1 MAAPVFLHFITTS
14 SSLVLAGTLLEA
26 MRRGKS
32 QRGEAGQTC
41 VSTQIAYGH
50 AESTQRR
57 HNYSRVNFLHICL
70 VEVERYEHWCCL
82 LIRSLQETRDS
93 LWHVV
98 SSFIISVYLAGIK
111 KKTFLEES
119 AAQMKLQILDV
130 LCSKN
135 RVEPGMLMK
144 QLKGDQQIKVVR
156 KACWSHVHRSEEEK
170 SGAFHNQERFTS
182 HPPFSSSENTQHFII
197 DLSGP
202 LLFSQSLLS
211 LSVSVNIC
219 QRGLSPSVFGW

>member
-57 HNYSRVNFLHICL
+57 HNYSGVNFLHICL
-70 VEVERYEHWCCL
+70 VEVERCEHWCCL

-98 SSFIISVYLAGIK
+98 SSFIISLYLAGSSK
-111 KKTFLEES
+111 KKIIFRRISSTNETANIGCALFKEQGGTWHIDKTDKRAS
-119 AAQMKLQILDV
+119 AGQSGQEGMFV
-130 LCSKN
+130 TCSSQW
-135 RVEPGMLMK
+135 RRETW
-144 QLKGDQQIKVVR
+144 
-156 KACWSHVHRSEEEK
+156 CS
-170 SGAFHNQERFTS
+170 
-182 HPPFSSSENTQHFII
+182 
-197 DLSGP
+197 
-202 LLFSQSLLS
+202 SQSRKVYIPSSFLQLWKHTTLHHRPVRPSPVSPKPSFTLCQCVHLS
-211 LSVSVNIC
+211 
-219 QRGLSPSVFGW
+219 

>member
-32 QRGEAGQTC
+32 QRGEAGKTC

-98 SSFIISVYLAGIK
+98 SSFIISLYLAGIK
-111 KKTFLEES
+111 KNIFRRISSTNKTANIGCALFKEQGGTGHIDETDKRRS
-119 AAQMKLQILDV
+119 ADQSGQEGV
-130 LCSKN
+130 LVTCSSQW
-135 RVEPGMLMK
+135 R
-144 QLKGDQQIKVVR
+144 R
-156 KACWSHVHRSEEEK
+156 KTWC
-170 SGAFHNQERFTS
+170 
-182 HPPFSSSENTQHFII
+182 
-197 DLSGP
+197 
-202 LLFSQSLLS
+202 FSQSRT
-211 LSVSVNIC
+211 VYI
-219 QRGLSPSVFGW
+219 PSSFL